1 MIDTLSE
8 NQWREYK
15 SQGYSRLGKVLTD
28 EELAT
33 LQERIDE
40 IMMGRAPLDYDR
52 MLMQLDQPETGKL
65 GPQTKG
71 HKGAT
76 LGYRK
81 IQDLE
86 IDPHF
91 LAYMQKPLFSQI
103 CARVYGEDMDIA
115 CFRAMFMNKPAKEG
129 THLQWHQDRWSY
141 LDRDPLVTIWTAI
154 CQGSS
159 YRIFC
164 KTLKSPP
171 WNWRLA
177 NASCSIIICPI
188 PLASIR
194 PRHPGEPSVPVTWK
208 LPPGQQRMRLTP
220 SYSAKAP

>member
-15 SQGYSRLGKVLTD
+15 SQGYLCLGKVLTD

-33 LQERIDE
+33 LQQRIDE
-40 IMMGRAPLDYDR
+40 IMMGSAPLDYDR
-52 MLMQLDQPETGKL
+52 MLMQLDQPGTGIL

-86 IDPHF
+86 LDPHF
-91 LAYMQKPLFSQI
+91 LAYMQKPLFRHI
-103 CARVYGEDMDIA
+103 CARVYDKDTDIA

-141 LDRDPLVTIWTAI
+141 LDRDPLVTIWTALDPATI
-154 CQGSS
+154 ENGCLQIAPGVHDQ
-159 YRIFC
+159 
-164 KTLKSPP
+164 TLNP
-171 WNWRLA
+171 
-177 NASCSIIICPI
+177 
-188 PLASIR
+188 IR
-194 PRHPGEPSVPVTWK
+194 PDRHLSGEQLQDFLQNFEVTP
-208 LPPGQQRMRLTP
+208 LELECGRMRP
-220 SYSAKAP
+220 AP